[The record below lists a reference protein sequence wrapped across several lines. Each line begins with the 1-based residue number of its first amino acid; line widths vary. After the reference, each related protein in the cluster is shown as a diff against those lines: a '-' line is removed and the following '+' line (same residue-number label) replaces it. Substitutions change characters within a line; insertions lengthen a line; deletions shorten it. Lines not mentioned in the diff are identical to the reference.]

1 VIAATKKGGDEA
13 VEGSS
18 WWDRVRFFIRIRDR
32 LRSGILRLRGAWLQI
47 LQTGVAA
54 CVAWFLAVLLLGLEE
69 PTFAPIAAVISLG
82 LAVGERGRRVVELT
96 LGVAFGVVI
105 ADFLVSIIGVGAVQ
119 GGILVVLA
127 MTAAVFFGR
136 GDLGVNEAAI
146 SAMILMITFGPVG
159 TVFPPER
166 FLEAL
171 IGGGVALLVN
181 ALLPI
186 NPERMVTTAAHPIFD
201 ESVAVLEETAA
212 ALDEGDFERAQNA
225 LMKARAIDARV
236 GSFKEALAAGHE
248 TARIAPSR
256 RRALRHLEVYAAAAD
271 QIDLTVRHVRILAR
285 SALGVV
291 RTGDRAPEPLAVA
304 VRDLA
309 RATEALAVYLET
321 PSGPEEARRLAL
333 KAAEGAA
340 ALLREREDLAKDM
353 ATNAFIDDIISAA
366 YDLLLSTGMDP
377 PAALRSLEEATKRT
391 SGPDEGAATGEDSPD
406 TL

>member
-1 VIAATKKGGDEA
+1 MKPY
-13 VEGSS
+13 EGPS
-18 WWDRVRFFIRIRDR
+18 WWDRVRFFVRDR
-32 LRSGILRLRGAWLQI
+32 LRSGILRLRSGWLQI

-82 LAVGERGRRVVELT
+82 LAIGERGRRVVELT

-105 ADFLVSIIGVGAVQ
+105 ADFLVSVIGVGAVQ

-136 GDLGVNEAAI
+136 GDVGVNEAAI
-146 SAMILMITFGPVG
+146 SAMILMITFGPGG

-171 IGGGVALLVN
+171 IGGGVALIVN

-225 LMKARAIDARV
+225 LMKARAIDTRV
-236 GSFKEALAAGHE
+236 SSFKEALAAGHE

-256 RRALRHLEVYAAAAD
+256 RRALEHLEVYAAAAD

-291 RTGDRAPEPLAVA
+291 RTGDPAPEPLPVA

-309 RATEALAVYLET
+309 QATEALAAYLED
-321 PSGPEEARRLAL
+321 PGGPEEARRLAL
-333 KAAEGAA
+333 KAAGGAA

-353 ATNAFIDDIISAA
+353 AINAFIDDIFSAA
-366 YDLLLSTGMDP
+366 YDLLLGTGMDQ
-377 PAALRSLEEATKRT
+377 AVTLRALEEATRRT
-391 SGPDEGAATGEDSPD
+391 SGPDEGAPS
-406 TL
+406 

>member
-1 VIAATKKGGDEA
+1 
-13 VEGSS
+13 
-18 WWDRVRFFIRIRDR
+18 
-32 LRSGILRLRGAWLQI
+32 LQI

-82 LAVGERGRRVVELT
+82 LAIGERGRRVVELT

-105 ADFLVSIIGVGAVQ
+105 ADFLVSVIGIGAVQ

-159 TVFPPER
+159 TIFPPER

-212 ALDEGDFERAQNA
+212 ALDEGDFKRAQNA

-236 GSFKEALAAGHE
+236 SSFKEALAAGHE

-256 RRALRHLEVYAAAAD
+256 RRALEHLEVYVAAAD
-271 QIDLTVRHVRILAR
+271 LIDLTVRHVRILAR

-291 RTGDRAPEPLAVA
+291 RTGDPAPEALSVA

-309 RATEALAVYLET
+309 RATEALAAYLEA
-321 PSGPEEARRLAL
+321 PGGPEEARRLAL
-333 KAAEGAA
+333 KAAGGAA

-366 YDLLLSTGMDP
+366 YDLVLSTGMDQ
-377 PAALRSLEEATKRT
+377 AVALRALEEATRRP
-391 SGPDEGAATGEDSPD
+391 SGPDEGATGKDSAD

>member
-1 VIAATKKGGDEA
+1 MEPYEDP
-13 VEGSS
+13 S
-18 WWDRVRFFIRIRDR
+18 WWDRVRFLVWDR
-32 LRSGILRLRGAWLQI
+32 LRSGILRLRSEWLQI

-82 LAVGERGRRVVELT
+82 LAIGERGRRVVELT

-105 ADFLVSIIGVGAVQ
+105 ADFLVSVIGIGAVQ

-159 TVFPPER
+159 TIFPPER

-201 ESVAVLEETAA
+201 ESVAVLEETAV
-212 ALDEGDFERAQNA
+212 ALDEGDFKRAQNA

-236 GSFKEALAAGHE
+236 SSFKEALAAGHE

-256 RRALRHLEVYAAAAD
+256 RRALEHLEVYVAAAD
-271 QIDLTVRHVRILAR
+271 LIDLTVRHVRILAR

-291 RTGDRAPEPLAVA
+291 RTGDPAPEALSVA

-309 RATEALAVYLET
+309 RATEALAAYLEA
-321 PSGPEEARRLAL
+321 PGGPEEARRLAL
-333 KAAEGAA
+333 KAAGGAA
-340 ALLREREDLAKDM
+340 ALLTEREDLAKDM

-366 YDLLLSTGMDP
+366 YDLLLSTGMDQ
-377 PAALRSLEEATKRT
+377 AVALRALEEATRRP
-391 SGPDEGAATGEDSPD
+391 SGPDEGATGKDSPD

>member
-1 VIAATKKGGDEA
+1 MEPY
-13 VEGSS
+13 EGLS
-18 WWDRVRFFIRIRDR
+18 WWDRVRFFVRDR
-32 LRSGILRLRGAWLQI
+32 LRSGILRLRSGWLQI

-54 CVAWFLAVLLLGLEE
+54 CVAWFLAVLLLGLDE

-82 LAVGERGRRVVELT
+82 LAIGERGRRVVELT
-96 LGVAFGVVI
+96 FGVAFGVVI
-105 ADFLVSIIGVGAVQ
+105 ADFLVSVIGVGAVQ

-186 NPERMVTTAAHPIFD
+186 NPEHMVTTAAHPIFD

-225 LMKARAIDARV
+225 LMKARAIDTRV
-236 GSFKEALAAGHE
+236 SSFKEALAAGHE

-256 RRALRHLEVYAAAAD
+256 RRALEHLEVYAAAAD
-271 QIDLTVRHVRILAR
+271 QIDLTVRHVRILSR

-291 RTGDRAPEPLAVA
+291 RTGDPAPEPLAVA

-309 RATEALAVYLET
+309 RATEALAVYLEAPGDAET
-321 PSGPEEARRLAL
+321 ARRLAL
-333 KAAEGAA
+333 KAAGGAS
-340 ALLREREDLAKDM
+340 ALLTERKDLATDM
-353 ATNAFIDDIISAA
+353 ATNAFIDDIFSAA
-366 YDLLLSTGMDP
+366 YDLLLGTGMDQ
-377 PAALRSLEEATKRT
+377 AVALRALEEATRRT
-391 SGPDEGAATGEDSPD
+391 SGPDEGATGKDSPD

>member
-1 VIAATKKGGDEA
+1 MEPY
-13 VEGSS
+13 EGSS
-18 WWDRVRFFIRIRDR
+18 WWHTVRFFVRAR
-32 LRSGILRLRGAWLQI
+32 LRSGVLRLQGGWLQI
-47 LQTGVAA
+47 LQTGLAA

-82 LAVGERGRRVVELT
+82 LAVGERSRRVIELT

-105 ADFLVSIIGVGAVQ
+105 ADVLVSVIGIGAVQ
-119 GGILVVLA
+119 GGILVALA
-127 MTAAVFFGR
+127 MTAAVFLGR
-136 GDLGVNEAAI
+136 GNLGVNEAAI

-159 TVFPPER
+159 VGFPPER

-212 ALDEGDFERAQNA
+212 ALDEGDFERTQNA
-225 LMKARAIDARV
+225 LMKARAIDVRV
-236 GSFKEALAAGHE
+236 SGFKEALAAGHE
-248 TARIAPSR
+248 TARIAPPR

-285 SALGVV
+285 SALGIV
-291 RTGDRAPEPLAVA
+291 RSGDSAPEPLTVA

-309 RATEALAVYLET
+309 RATEALAAYLEE
-321 PSGPEEARRLAL
+321 PGPPDEARRLAL
-333 KAAEGAA
+333 KAAGGAA
-340 ALLREREDLAKDM
+340 ALLREREDLAKHM
-353 ATNAFIDDIISAA
+353 ATNAFIDDIFSTA
-366 YDLLLSTGMDP
+366 YDLLLSTGLDP
-377 PAALRSLEEATKRT
+377 MAALRALEQ
-391 SGPDEGAATGEDSPD
+391 ATGPASEPGQGAPDKDSPD
-406 TL
+406 TP

>member
-1 VIAATKKGGDEA
+1 MEPYEDP
-13 VEGSS
+13 S
-18 WWDRVRFFIRIRDR
+18 WWDRVRFLVWDR
-32 LRSGILRLRGAWLQI
+32 LRSGILRLRSEWLQI

-69 PTFAPIAAVISLG
+69 PTFAPIAAVLSLG
-82 LAVGERGRRVVELT
+82 LAIGERGRRVIELT
-96 LGVAFGVVI
+96 LGVALGVVI
-105 ADFLVSIIGVGAVQ
+105 ADFLVSVIGAGAVQ

-127 MTAAVFFGR
+127 MSAAVFLGR

-201 ESVAVLEETAA
+201 ESVAALEETAV
-212 ALDEGDFERAQNA
+212 ALDEGDFKRAQNA
-225 LMKARAIDARV
+225 LTRARAIDARV
-236 GSFKEALAAGHE
+236 SSFKEALAAGHE

-256 RRALRHLEVYAAAAD
+256 RRALEHLEVYAAAAD
-271 QIDLTVRHVRILAR
+271 QIDLLVRHVRILSR

-291 RTGDRAPEPLAVA
+291 RTGDPAPEPLPVA

-309 RATEALAVYLET
+309 RATEALAAYLEA
-321 PSGPEEARRLAL
+321 PGGSEEACRLAL

-340 ALLREREDLAKDM
+340 ALFRERKDLAQNL
-353 ATNAFIDDIISAA
+353 ATNAFIDDIFSAA
-366 YDLLLSTGMDP
+366 YDLLLSTGMDQ
-377 PAALRSLEEATKRT
+377 AVALRALEDATGRP
-391 SGPDEGAATGEDSPD
+391 SGPDDEGATGKDSPD
-406 TL
+406 T

>member
-1 VIAATKKGGDEA
+1 MEPY
-13 VEGSS
+13 EGPS
-18 WWDRVRFFIRIRDR
+18 WWDRVRFFVRVRVR
-32 LRSGILRLRGAWLQI
+32 LRSGVFRLRSGWLQI

-82 LAVGERGRRVVELT
+82 LAIGERGRRVVELT

-105 ADFLVSIIGVGAVQ
+105 ADFLVSVIGVGAVQ

-236 GSFKEALAAGHE
+236 SSFKEALAAGHE

-256 RRALRHLEVYAAAAD
+256 RRSLKHLEVYAAAAD

-291 RTGDRAPEPLAVA
+291 RTGDPAPEPLPVA

-309 RATEALAVYLET
+309 RATDALAVYLET
-321 PSGPEEARRLAL
+321 PGDSKTACRLAL
-333 KAAEGAA
+333 KAAGGAA
-340 ALLREREDLAKDM
+340 ALLREREDLAKDL
-353 ATNAFIDDIISAA
+353 ATNAFIDDIFSAA
-366 YDLLLSTGMDP
+366 YDLLLSTGMDT
-377 PAALRSLEEATKRT
+377 AVALRALEEATGRP
-391 SGPDEGAATGEDSPD
+391 SGPDEGATGKDLPD